1 MSEIQT
7 RKGLKG
13 VSEGNSTVYLER
25 STKVKILLERSQYNL
40 YTINY
45 NSETNMYGTRWFI
58 FRHPITKSNTQNRI
72 AQVQSLLLAE
82 TMTGA
87 PE

>member
-1 MSEIQT
+1 MDVKLYMSEIRT

-13 VSEGNSTVYLER
+13 VSEGKSTVILER
-25 STKVKILLERSQYNL
+25 STKVKILMERSQYNL

-72 AQVQSLLLAE
+72 AL
-82 TMTGA
+82 
-87 PE
+87 